1 MLLAADVGLARLAL
15 GVEGI
20 ELLFEPLLRRLAG
33 HSERGRREGLAA
45 PRLPQPLA
53 AIFGC
58 SPLDARST
66 EIAALKVFLDGQ
78 SCRSSPPTPATSAR
92 VGRRDFG
99 PPVLSPSSPSPTSV
113 APNARRCRGR
123 GRGA

>member
-58 SPLDARST
+58 SPLDARSRFGG
-66 EIAALKVFLDGQ
+66 AARTVRDVFPYSLVENGHPSDRLCRLDAHSRRRGDPAV
-78 SCRSSPPTPATSAR
+78 RNTHLRPTTQA
-92 VGRRDFG
+92 
-99 PPVLSPSSPSPTSV
+99 
-113 APNARRCRGR
+113 
-123 GRGA
+123 